1 MASGSTLTV
10 SGGTNMVQVVAN
22 TDTVQPADY
31 DNMVANVY
39 RQLGS
44 PNDVTLG
51 SYTLSTVYGYNNATG
66 SLDAASGE
74 TINASSTDNGY
85 KNLQDEVQSLA
96 TFLGLTLTGNSGSD
110 RTSSNTITAA
120 DWNNLMTDV
129 KACFDARVA
138 VPSSSLTT
146 DAADTSTRTSAWGSA
161 SENEITHQF
170 TMTFGSEAACR
181 GFFNSG
187 GEVLFTG
194 SRSGGTSGS
203 AAGTIGSQ
211 NANWTSLLSAMGT
224 LTFNLDDLVSSGNYY
239 RIQGKVDSTTNPT
252 VLTFKVIMRDDH
264 ALGSGVG
271 PDGVAGN
278 ADDSQGY
285 VDSVDGTIVSTIQ
298 TKRANNGVTHAAP
311 TTATTSE
318 L

>member
-1 MASGSTLTV
+1 M
-10 SGGTNMVQVVAN
+10 
-22 TDTVQPADY
+22 
-31 DNMVANVY
+31 
-39 RQLGS
+39 
-44 PNDVTLG
+44 
-51 SYTLSTVYGYNNATG
+51 
-66 SLDAASGE
+66 
-74 TINASSTDNGY
+74 
-85 KNLQDEVQSLA
+85 K
-96 TFLGLTLTGNSGSD
+96 
-110 RTSSNTITAA
+110 NTI
-120 DWNNLMTDV
+120 LV
-129 KACFDARVA
+129 
-138 VPSSSLTT
+138 
-146 DAADTSTRTSAWGSA
+146 
-161 SENEITHQF
+161 
-170 TMTFGSEAACR
+170 
-181 GFFNSG
+181 
-187 GEVLFTG
+187 TG
-194 SRSGGTSGS
+194 

-224 LTFNLDDLVSSGNYY
+224 LTFNLDDLVSSGSTGTSANKGFYELTTSFQTLYTKTGSGAYSSNYY

>member
-39 RQLGS
+39 RQLGA

-51 SYTLSTVYGYNNATG
+51 SYTLSNVYGYNNATG
-66 SLDAASGE
+66 SLDAATGE

-96 TFLGLTLTGNSGSD
+96 NFLGLTLTGNSGSD

-138 VPSSSLTT
+138 IPSSRLTT
-146 DAADTSTRTSAWGSA
+146 DAADSSSRTSAWGSA

-203 AAGTIGSQ
+203 AAGTIGCLLY
-211 NANWTSLLSAMGT
+211 TSPS
-224 LTFNLDDLVSSGNYY
+224 
-239 RIQGKVDSTTNPT
+239 P
-252 VLTFKVIMRDDH
+252 RD
-264 ALGSGVG
+264 
-271 PDGVAGN
+271 P
-278 ADDSQGY
+278 
-285 VDSVDGTIVSTIQ
+285 
-298 TKRANNGVTHAAP
+298 
-311 TTATTSE
+311 
-318 L
+318 

>member
-1 MASGSTLTV
+1 
-10 SGGTNMVQVVAN
+10 
-22 TDTVQPADY
+22 
-31 DNMVANVY
+31 
-39 RQLGS
+39 
-44 PNDVTLG
+44 
-51 SYTLSTVYGYNNATG
+51 
-66 SLDAASGE
+66 
-74 TINASSTDNGY
+74 
-85 KNLQDEVQSLA
+85 
-96 TFLGLTLTGNSGSD
+96 
-110 RTSSNTITAA
+110 
-120 DWNNLMTDV
+120 MTDV

-224 LTFNLDDLVSSGNYY
+224 LTFNLDDLVSSGSTGTSANKGFYELTTSFQTLYTKTGSGAYSSNYY